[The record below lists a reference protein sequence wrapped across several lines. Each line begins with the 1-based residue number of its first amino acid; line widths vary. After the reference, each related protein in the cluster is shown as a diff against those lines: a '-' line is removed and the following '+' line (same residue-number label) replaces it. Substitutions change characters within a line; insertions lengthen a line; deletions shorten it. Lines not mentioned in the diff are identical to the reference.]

1 MPDMNNTKANARL
14 RRQGPAARSWAAG
27 ALALATAALL
37 AACGGGSDGGGTA
50 SPASP
55 APMPAPTQAQPL
67 DLTILHIND
76 HHSTLEAGNKTL
88 QLSAGGS
95 SAVAVSVNAG
105 GFPRVAAAIG
115 ELAAQSPNVLKLHAG
130 DALTG
135 TLYFNR
141 AGADG
146 EADAAMMNTVCFD
159 AFTLGNHEF
168 DKGDSGLKSFIDL
181 LHKGS
186 CKTPVLSA
194 NVRFG
199 ANSALNPA
207 RTSDGVNAS
216 TVVERGGQKIGIVG
230 LTIAGK
236 TKASSSPDPDTTFE
250 DETQAAQREID
261 RLRAQGINKIILM
274 SHIGY
279 DYDLQ
284 VVPKLSGVDVVVG
297 ADSHTLLGPDT
308 LRTTGVGTPA
318 GAYPTRLAN
327 KDGKTVCV
335 VQAWEYAQVVGEL
348 KVRFDAN
355 GDVASCAGTPH
366 VLIGDSFTIGGKAAT
381 DAEAQALKASVA
393 AAGFLRTTTPSAA
406 ATSVLQ
412 PFKDRV
418 AVFNQKQVATVPQEL
433 CSRRVPGGVGT
444 VDYGRSSAACNT
456 EGSVSLR
463 GGDIQQLVAQAYL
476 EVANAQYGGADISLQ
491 SGGGVRI
498 PLTGN
503 VTAAQVIQVLPFG
516 NKLFRLD
523 ITGAEVKSMLEDGLE
538 AVYGT
543 GGSTGPYP
551 YTGGLRYD
559 VNASA
564 AFGQRVSNI
573 EVRDARSGNWAAL
586 DAARTYKLFV
596 LSFNATGGDGYKTLA
611 AVPAAR
617 RLDIGV
623 LDADVFFSYI
633 EKQPKDAAS
642 GLPVLSRLPTA
653 LYSTKSFTPPAK

>member
-1 MPDMNNTKANARL
+1 MTVVGGL
-14 RRQGPAARSWAAG
+14 
-27 ALALATAALL
+27 T
-37 AACGGGSDGGGTA
+37 ACGGGSG
-50 SPASP
+50 SS
-55 APMPAPTQAQPL
+55 APQGQAME
-67 DLTILHIND
+67 LTILHIND
-76 HHSTLEAGNKTL
+76 HHSTLDARSRTL
-88 QLSAGGS
+88 QLSAGGAAPV
-95 SAVAVSVNAG
+95 AVAVDAG
-105 GFPRVAAAIG
+105 GFARVTQAMA
-115 ELAAQSPNVLKLHAG
+115 ELAGQSSNVLKLHAG

-168 DKGDSGLKSFIDL
+168 DKGDSGLKGFLDL

-194 NVRFG
+194 NVKFG
-199 ANSALNPA
+199 AGSALNAA
-207 RTSDGVNAS
+207 RAPGYVNPS

-230 LTIAGK
+230 LTIAQK

-250 DETQAAQREID
+250 DEATAAQREID
-261 RLRAQGINKIILM
+261 RLRGQGIDKIIVM
-274 SHIGY
+274 SHVGYGY
-279 DYDLQ
+279 DQ
-284 VVPKLSGVDVVVG
+284 QIVPRLSGVDVVVG
-297 ADSHTLLGPDT
+297 GDSHTLLGPDGMVAA
-308 LRTTGVGTPA
+308 GVGSPG
-318 GAYPTRLAN
+318 GAYPTRLAD

-348 KVRFDAN
+348 KVGFDAK
-355 GDVASCAGTPH
+355 GDVTRCSGTPH
-366 VLIGDSFTIGGKAAT
+366 VLIGDNFTLGGKAAT
-381 DAEAQALKASVA
+381 DTEKTAIRASVA
-393 AAGFLRTTTPSAA
+393 ASGFLRVTQPSASAA
-406 ATSVLQ
+406 AVLQ

-418 AVFNQKQVATVPQEL
+418 AVFNQTQVAVAPQEL
-433 CSRRVPGGVGT
+433 CSRRVPGGAGSA
-444 VDYGRSSAACNT
+444 DYSRSSAACNA

-476 EVANAQYGGADISLQ
+476 EEANAKYGGADISLQ

-498 PLTGN
+498 PLQGN
-503 VTAAQVIQVLPFG
+503 VSAAQVIQVLPFG
-516 NKLFRLD
+516 NMLFRLD
-523 ITGAEVKSMLEDGLE
+523 ITGQEVKGMLEDGLE

-551 YTGGLRYD
+551 YTGGLRFD
-559 VNASA
+559 VNARA
-564 AFGQRVSNI
+564 AFGQRVTGI
-573 EVRDARSGNWAAL
+573 EVRNPATGTWGAL
-586 DAARTYKLFV
+586 DLAKTYKLFV

-633 EKQPKDAAS
+633 DRQSKDATT
-642 GLPVLSRLPTA
+642 GLPALKRLPVE
-653 LYSTKSFTPPAK
+653 LYSTRSFTGPN